1 MSADLGPQRAA
12 GWRRLVLLGTPPAF
26 AALTLFHP
34 AQHPGHLEDTTRW
47 MTVHVGQLVLSVL
60 LAYCVWF
67 LLEGIPGRAAAVARG
82 TLPVFLV
89 FFSAFDAVAGL
100 ATGWLAGA
108 DHHGVVDA
116 GVADQAITELFDH
129 NWLAGNASVTG
140 GVGGIAWAV
149 VAVSAAVALR
159 GAGADRLTVSFMA
172 ASLLF
177 MVHPPPF
184 GTLGLLALSA
194 ATLRWDRQLR
204 RGRPRASDQRAPE
217 PASRTS
223 TQVRAATAEPPMSS
237 RGRQAPGVT

>member
-1 MSADLGPQRAA
+1 MSADLRPQRAAA

-34 AQHPGHLEDTTRW
+34 AEHPGHLEDTTRW

-67 LLEGIPGRAAAVARG
+67 LLEGISGRAAGVARG

-108 DHHGVVDA
+108 DHHGVLEA

-159 GAGADRLTVSFMA
+159 GAGADRLTVALMA

-184 GTLGLLALSA
+184 GTIGLLALSA
-194 ATLRWDRQLR
+194 ATLRRDRQLR
-204 RGRPRASDQRAPE
+204 RGRSRASDPRAPE
-217 PASRTS
+217 PAGRTS
-223 TQVRAATAEPPMSS
+223 AQGATTAEARRSS
-237 RGRQAPGVT
+237 PSDEDG

>member
-1 MSADLGPQRAA
+1 MSADLRPQGVAA

-34 AQHPGHLEDTTRW
+34 EQHPGQLEDATRW
-47 MTVHVGQLVLSVL
+47 MTVHVGQLVFSVL

-67 LLEGIPGRAAAVARG
+67 LLQGIAGRAAGVARG

-108 DHHGVVDA
+108 DHHGAVEA

-140 GVGGIAWAV
+140 SVGGIAWAV

-177 MVHPPPF
+177 MVHPPPI
-184 GTLGLLALSA
+184 GTIGLLALSA
-194 ATLRWDRQLR
+194 ATVRWDRQLR
-204 RGRPRASDQRAPE
+204 RGRPHGSDRRASE
-217 PASRTS
+217 PPSRTS
-223 TQVRAATAEPPMSS
+223 AQLWESTAEAKMSS
-237 RGRQAPGVT
+237 PSDLER

>member
-1 MSADLGPQRAA
+1 MSAALRPQRAAA

-26 AALTLFHP
+26 AALTLLHP

-67 LLEGIPGRAAAVARG
+67 LLEGIPGRAAGVARG

-108 DHHGVVDA
+108 DHHGVVEA

-140 GVGGIAWAV
+140 GVGGLAWAV

-159 GAGADRLTVSFMA
+159 TAGADRLTVSFMA

-177 MVHPPPF
+177 TVHPPPF
-184 GTLGLLALSA
+184 GTIGLLALSA

-204 RGRPRASDQRAPE
+204 RGSRASDQRAPE
-217 PASRTS
+217 PAGRTS
-223 TQVRAATAEPPMSS
+223 AREWATTTEAGTSS
-237 RGRQAPGVT
+237 PTDREG